1 MKKTLLV
8 FSAVALLAVSCDG
21 NTSNKSTASTEQTA
35 TQATTPAPASQGEHT
50 EYPDWQTN
58 KGIGPV
64 KTVQPA
70 LATPPDAAMAAR
82 GEELFNQYCTACH
95 RPKKRMIGPAM
106 VGLDQVRTPEWL
118 MNMIL
123 NPEEM
128 IKKDPIAKALLEE
141 MGSIM
146 LDQNL
151 TETQAREILEYIR
164 TIK

>member
-1 MKKTLLV
+1 
-8 FSAVALLAVSCDG
+8 
-21 NTSNKSTASTEQTA
+21 
-35 TQATTPAPASQGEHT
+35 
-50 EYPDWQTN
+50 
-58 KGIGPV
+58 
-64 KTVQPA
+64 
-70 LATPPDAAMAAR
+70 
-82 GEELFNQYCTACH
+82 
-95 RPKKRMIGPAM
+95 
-106 VGLDQVRTPEWL
+106 

>member
-1 MKKTLLV
+1 
-8 FSAVALLAVSCDG
+8 
-21 NTSNKSTASTEQTA
+21 
-35 TQATTPAPASQGEHT
+35 
-50 EYPDWQTN
+50 
-58 KGIGPV
+58 
-64 KTVQPA
+64 
-70 LATPPDAAMAAR
+70 
-82 GEELFNQYCTACH
+82 
-95 RPKKRMIGPAM
+95 MIGPAM